1 MVCPISQPTKTRL
14 QDIFLG
20 RDPSSPGYDVVHP
33 GHPRVGPLISA
44 PATALLAYGYQARVL
59 YVEPDASL
67 VIVTMGQTVG
77 KSLWNG
83 GCEYDEGYTLT
94 KMAQAWQ
101 PATHADSTIAA
112 EYATMPVAVAAGA
125 GTGAGVLSDAAP
137 GRELGAVNTAEDSA
151 GRKKNATGSC
161 YCFCPSGEG
170 FGPCFDMFDGSTGN
184 LCRDAPMSNSARQH
198 CPAVGVVRQCGL
210 STNCTGLDNDSDFG
224 LHGARDCT
232 VLRGCGAPHSNPDP
246 FNTLT
251 CSCRAPVGGGFDH
264 CQYNA
269 GSCAS
274 QPASDT
280 RWRLRR
286 NPRRT
291 EGFGL

>member
-1 MVCPISQPTKTRL
+1 M
-14 QDIFLG
+14 
-20 RDPSSPGYDVVHP
+20 
-33 GHPRVGPLISA
+33 
-44 PATALLAYGYQARVL
+44 L
-59 YVEPDASL
+59 YVEPDANL

-77 KSLWNG
+77 KSLWNS

-101 PATHADSTIAA
+101 PATEPDSAIAA
-112 EYATMPVAVAAGA
+112 AYAATASHAAAATYDSSMHGPPAAAMGPGA
-125 GTGAGVLSDAAP
+125 GRSRAPTDDAAAV
-137 GRELGAVNTAEDSA
+137 RELVAVNTAKDPA
-151 GRKKNATGSC
+151 GRKQNATGSC

-170 FGPCFDMFDGSTGN
+170 FGTCFDMFDGNTGN
-184 LCRDAPMSNSARQH
+184 QCRDAPMSNSARQH

-210 STNCTGLDNDSDFG
+210 STNCTGHDTDHDFG
-224 LHGARDCT
+224 LNGARDCS
-232 VLRGCGAPHSNPDP
+232 VLSGCGEPHSNPDP

-274 QPASDT
+274 QPGSDT
-280 RWRLRR
+280 RWRPRR

-291 EGFGL
+291 AGVGL